1 MNCQD
6 ILGYVM
12 SYARKDLISLK
23 NEPLES
29 RIQIYNELK
38 KNRSYYENNC
48 IKDLSFNEKNLIL
61 GFFDLTMIR
70 VASSLKDCNDSI
82 AAHISKDFTDDEYTA
97 FLKLDK
103 YLLALE

>member
-6 ILGYVM
+6 ILDYVM

-38 KNRSYYENNC
+38 RTDHIMK
-48 IKDLSFNEKNLIL
+48 II
-61 GFFDLTMIR
+61 
-70 VASSLKDCNDSI
+70 VLKT
-82 AAHISKDFTDDEYTA
+82 FRLMRRT
-97 FLKLDK
+97 
-103 YLLALE
+103 